1 MKNLLESCLPE
12 LAHQIKLDSLERQ
25 RAELEIQLGQ
35 ARLEGDAIKVVE
47 LEGRL
52 FKVVSEMNPK
62 IDIPEIEY
70 PAPLAEAACYGLAGD
85 IVRAVEPHTEA
96 DPVAILANLLTA
108 FGNLIGSRTHLRV
121 GADNHYPRLF
131 CVLVGEP
138 AKGRKGSSWSPIR
151 SLFDEIDPGWV
162 RDKIQTGLSSGEGV
176 IWAVRDPIKKLQP
189 VKEKGRVTDYEE
201 VMIDEGIRDKRLFV
215 IEEEFSRTVRVM
227 GREGNVLSPVIR
239 QAWDNG
245 NLQVLT
251 KNNPAKSTGA
261 HISIIG
267 HATHGELIKDL
278 SDVEHANGFSNRF
291 LWLCV
296 RRSGILPFG
305 EDFQIMKFR
314 PLIDRLGES
323 IELAKIAGQITWATA
338 TRSLWETV
346 YPDLSEGRLG
356 VIGAITAR
364 AEAQVVRLACIY
376 ALLDCSTEIEPDHL
390 KAALAIWS
398 YAEDSVRYIFSTSA
412 SNPLA
417 KKIYEI
423 LLKHPQGIG
432 RREINNA
439 LGRNYSADRIDDAL
453 DTLKAS
459 GIANSRK
466 VQTEERPVEQWF
478 SIQNKDE
485 LNE

>member
-1 MKNLLESCLPE
+1 
-12 LAHQIKLDSLERQ
+12 
-25 RAELEIQLGQ
+25 
-35 ARLEGDAIKVVE
+35 
-47 LEGRL
+47 
-52 FKVVSEMNPK
+52 
-62 IDIPEIEY
+62 
-70 PAPLAEAACYGLAGD
+70 
-85 IVRAVEPHTEA
+85 
-96 DPVAILANLLTA
+96 
-108 FGNLIGSRTHLRV
+108 
-121 GADNHYPRLF
+121 
-131 CVLVGEP
+131 
-138 AKGRKGSSWSPIR
+138 
-151 SLFDEIDPGWV
+151 
-162 RDKIQTGLSSGEGV
+162 
-176 IWAVRDPIKKLQP
+176 
-189 VKEKGRVTDYEE
+189 
-201 VMIDEGIRDKRLFV
+201 
-215 IEEEFSRTVRVM
+215 
-227 GREGNVLSPVIR
+227 
-239 QAWDNG
+239 
-245 NLQVLT
+245 
-251 KNNPAKSTGA
+251 
-261 HISIIG
+261 
-267 HATHGELIKDL
+267 LIKDL